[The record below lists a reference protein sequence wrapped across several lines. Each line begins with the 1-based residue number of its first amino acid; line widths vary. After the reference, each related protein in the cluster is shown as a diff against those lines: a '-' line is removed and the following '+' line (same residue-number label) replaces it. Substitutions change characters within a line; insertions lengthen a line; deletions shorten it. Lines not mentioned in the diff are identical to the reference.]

1 MSYSTSLPPEVEEF
15 LRTYGSEQIGRPLP
29 RRWRRRRAR
38 TPGDC
43 YAQAGRWCVGEP
55 VMYTEGRALSGGL
68 AETDWRP
75 LAWLTATDGGVIDLA
90 CDEETSEETRYFGVR
105 IPTLQ
110 VVTITRRQ
118 QPGRNARRVTSLLGP
133 VLPELIRSGWTP
145 G

>member
-1 MSYSTSLPPEVEEF
+1 MSLPLEVEEF
-15 LRTYGSEQIGRPLP
+15 LRAYGTEQSGQPLP
-29 RRWRRRRAR
+29 RRWRRRRDR

-68 AETDWRP
+68 ASDWRSF
-75 LAWLTATDGGVIDLA
+75 AWLTAEDGGVIDLG
-90 CDEETSEETRYFGVR
+90 CDDESWETTRYFGVR

-118 QPGRNARRVTSLLGP
+118 QPGRDARRVASLDGP
-133 VLPELIRSGWTP
+133 LLPELIRSGWTP
-145 G
+145 T

>member
-1 MSYSTSLPPEVEEF
+1 MSYSVSLPPEVEEF
-15 LRTYGSEQIGRPLP
+15 LRVYGSEQISRPLP

-43 YAQAGRWCVGEP
+43 YAQAGRWCLDES

-68 AETDWRP
+68 ADSDWIP
-75 LAWLTATDGGVIDLA
+75 LAWLTARDGGVIDLA
-90 CDEETSEETRYFGVR
+90 CDDETSEETRYFGVR

-118 QPGRNARRVTSLLGP
+118 QPGRNAGRITSLLGP

-145 G
+145 A

>member
-1 MSYSTSLPPEVEEF
+1 MGYSTALPPEVEEF
-15 LRTYGSEQIGRPLP
+15 LRIYGTEQIGRPLP

-43 YAQAGRWCVGEP
+43 YAKAGRWCVGEP

-68 AETDWRP
+68 AERDWTP
-75 LAWLTATDGGVIDLA
+75 HAWLTATDGGVIDLA
-90 CDEETSEETRYFGVR
+90 RDEESLDATRYFGVR

-110 VVTITRRQ
+110 VVTIARRQ
-118 QPGRNARRVTSLLGP
+118 RPSGHAPRIAWLRGP

-145 G
+145 A

>member
-1 MSYSTSLPPEVEEF
+1 MGYSTALPPEVEEF
-15 LRTYGSEQIGRPLP
+15 LRIYGTEQIGRPLP

-43 YAQAGRWCVGEP
+43 YAKAGRWCLGEP

-68 AETDWRP
+68 AGRDWTP
-75 LAWLTATDGGVIDLA
+75 HAWLTATDGGVIDLA
-90 CDEETSEETRYFGVR
+90 RDEESLDATRYFGVQ

-110 VVTITRRQ
+110 VVTIARRQ
-118 QPGRNARRVTSLLGP
+118 RPSGDAPRIASLLGP

-145 G
+145 A

>member
-1 MSYSTSLPPEVEEF
+1 MSLPPEVEEF
-15 LRTYGSEQIGRPLP
+15 VRTYGSEQIGRPLP

-68 AETDWRP
+68 AETDWIP

-90 CDEETSEETRYFGVR
+90 CDEETAEETRYLGVR

-118 QPGRNARRVTSLLGP
+118 QPGRNTRRVTSLLGP

-145 G
+145 A

>member
-1 MSYSTSLPPEVEEF
+1 MSYSRALPPEVEEF
-15 LRTYGSEQIGRPLP
+15 LRTYGTEQIGRPLP

-43 YAQAGRWCVGEP
+43 YAKAGRWCLGEP
-55 VMYTEGRALSGGL
+55 VMYTEGRVLSGGP
-68 AETDWRP
+68 ADSDWIP
-75 LAWLTATDGGVIDLA
+75 HAWLTATDGGVIDMA
-90 CDEETSEETRYFGVR
+90 GDEEALEATRYFGIR

-118 QPGRNARRVTSLLGP
+118 QPGRDARRVTSVLGP

-145 G
+145 A

>member
-1 MSYSTSLPPEVEEF
+1 MSYSRALPPEVEEF
-15 LRTYGSEQIGRPLP
+15 LRTYGAEQIGRPLP

-43 YAQAGRWCVGEP
+43 YAKAGRWCLGEP

-68 AETDWRP
+68 AESDWIP
-75 LAWLTATDGGVIDLA
+75 HAWLTATDGGVIDMA
-90 CDEETSEETRYFGVR
+90 GDEEALEATRYFGIR

-110 VVTITRRQ
+110 VVRITRRQ

-145 G
+145 A

>member
-1 MSYSTSLPPEVEEF
+1 MSLAPEVEEF
-15 LRTYGSEQIGRPLP
+15 LRTYGTEQIGRPLP

-43 YAQAGRWCVGEP
+43 YAQAGRWCLGEP

-68 AETDWRP
+68 AERDWVP

-90 CDEETSEETRYFGVR
+90 RDDETSEETRYFGVR

-110 VVTITRRQ
+110 VVTIIRRQ
-118 QPGRNARRVTSLLGP
+118 QPGRNAGRVTLLPGP

-145 G
+145 A

>member
-1 MSYSTSLPPEVEEF
+1 MSLPPDVEEF
-15 LRTYGSEQIGRPLP
+15 LRTYGTEQIGQLLP

-43 YAQAGRWCVGEP
+43 YAQAGRWCLGEP
-55 VMYTEGRALSGGL
+55 VMYTEGRALSSGV
-68 AETDWRP
+68 ADRDWIP

-90 CDEETSEETRYFGVR
+90 HDEETSEATRYFGVR

-110 VVTITRRQ
+110 VVAISRRQ
-118 QPGRNARRVTSLLGP
+118 QPGRDAGRVTSLLGP

-145 G
+145 TAM